1 MSASTTE
8 APVVLEHAGAGTDG
22 DQYADS
28 TAIVLDVD
36 SILVADRYRKDLG
49 DLSDLKQSIV
59 YIGILNPITV
69 TEYYGGYK
77 LLAGERRL
85 RSEEHTS
92 ELQSLMR
99 ISYAV
104 FCLKKKKIN
113 TPSQSYEHTHHTT
126 STLSYMILHSSNI
139 L

>member
-36 SILVADRYRKDLG
+36 SILVADRYRKDLC

-59 YIGILNPITV
+59 NIRILNPITV

-85 RSEEHTS
+85 TAFKELGFAQIHAREAREDRTS
-92 ELQSLMR
+92 TRLNYST
-99 ISYAV
+99 SYASR
-104 FCLKKKKIN
+104 I
-113 TPSQSYEHTHHTT
+113 P
-126 STLSYMILHSSNI
+126 
-139 L
+139 